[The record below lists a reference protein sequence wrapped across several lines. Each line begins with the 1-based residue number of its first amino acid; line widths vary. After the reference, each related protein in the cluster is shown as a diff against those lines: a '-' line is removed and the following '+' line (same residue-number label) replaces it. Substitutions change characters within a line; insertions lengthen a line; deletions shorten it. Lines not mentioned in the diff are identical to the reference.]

1 MGVRGVAAVGER
13 PPPAG
18 RVLDGAALLMRA
30 VAEGGAAA
38 AGPLREA
45 ALSEGAM
52 LHHLLAACTA
62 QVPPPGPCTRRSAQF
77 ASHNFPVLYLR
88 YVTVFYG
95 AYVICESVSECP
107 AGPGI
112 SSFL

>member
-1 MGVRGVAAVGER
+1 MCGI
-13 PPPAG
+13 AG

-62 QVPPPGPCTRRSAQF
+62 QVGPRRCLRRCRTLSSSAPKHRHLPTRMLPRLIR
-77 ASHNFPVLYLR
+77 HP
-88 YVTVFYG
+88 
-95 AYVICESVSECP
+95 
-107 AGPGI
+107 
-112 SSFL
+112 

>member
-1 MGVRGVAAVGER
+1 MCTCT
-13 PPPAG
+13 PG

-52 LHHLLAACTA
+52 LHHLLVACTA
-62 QVPPPGPCTRRSAQF
+62 QVTKDFQNITFKYHCLG
-77 ASHNFPVLYLR
+77 NM
-88 YVTVFYG
+88 
-95 AYVICESVSECP
+95 
-107 AGPGI
+107 
-112 SSFL
+112 SFLC

>member
-1 MGVRGVAAVGER
+1 MVTKYFWCVFLIS
-13 PPPAG
+13 PG

-52 LHHLLAACTA
+52 LHHLLTACTA
-62 QVPPPGPCTRRSAQF
+62 QVARHSRSLIW
-77 ASHNFPVLYLR
+77 N
-88 YVTVFYG
+88 
-95 AYVICESVSECP
+95 VIVCE
-107 AGPGI
+107 
-112 SSFL
+112 LL